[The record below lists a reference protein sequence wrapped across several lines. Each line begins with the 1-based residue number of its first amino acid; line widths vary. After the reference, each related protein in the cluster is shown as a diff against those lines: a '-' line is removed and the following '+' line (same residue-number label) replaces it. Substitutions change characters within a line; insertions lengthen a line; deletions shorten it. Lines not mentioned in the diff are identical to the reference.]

1 MGRYAGCADLGQG
14 LSTAIVPPRVR
25 QYDSRQHVPGRATTA
40 LFGQVAFI
48 DQLPKMLLEGVAADA
63 RQLDHLADADA
74 PVFARVIEDTHGM
87 FWQA

>member
-25 QYDSRQHVPGRATTA
+25 QYDSRLHVPGRATAA

-48 DQLPKMLLEGVAADA
+48 HQLPKMLLEGVAADA
-63 RQLDHLADADA
+63 RQLTIADAG
-74 PVFARVIEDTHGM
+74 ARVIEDTHGM